1 LAGVSAAESLRGS
14 VAIDVSDDELVK
26 PLDIAWDADAG
37 LDTIP
42 SAEHGIRTKPRRE
55 EPHGHD

>member
-1 LAGVSAAESLRGS
+1 MSAADSLRGS
-14 VAIDVSDDELVK
+14 VTFNASDDEFLA
-26 PLDIAWDADAG
+26 PLEIAWDAGAG

-42 SAEHGIRTKPRRE
+42 SAQHGIRTKPRSE

>member
-1 LAGVSAAESLRGS
+1 VTFN
-14 VAIDVSDDELVK
+14 VSDDELVE
-26 PLDIAWDADAG
+26 PLDIAWDAGAR

-42 SAEHGIRTKPRRE
+42 SVEHGIRTKPRRE

>member
-1 LAGVSAAESLRGS
+1 MSAPESLRGS
-14 VAIDVSDDELVK
+14 VTFNVADDELVK

-42 SAEHGIRTKPRRE
+42 SAAHGIRTKPRSE